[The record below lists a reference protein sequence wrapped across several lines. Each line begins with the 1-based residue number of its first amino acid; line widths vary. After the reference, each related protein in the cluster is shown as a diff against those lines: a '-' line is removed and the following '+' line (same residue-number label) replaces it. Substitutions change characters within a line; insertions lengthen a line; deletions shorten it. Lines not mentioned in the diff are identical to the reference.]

1 MFFFMDFGTMRRLGA
16 REFKHHLAGT
26 APAANGPN
34 AGGLPLES
42 KIQTGFD
49 FWSEMLTISYSTLD
63 NAGAD
68 DGVNRL
74 FVQFVDGANQLGM
87 SNVEIDAVT
96 IAAPGRQRA
105 IGIAG
110 NAGQSLNIPG
120 VPYPHLWEGTG
131 SIIANVRNTSNTA
144 NTIAITFGGY
154 LIPAASRAAFDQWL
168 LSLANMGYPAGY
180 R

>member
-1 MFFFMDFGTMRRLGA
+1 MFFMDFATVRRLGA
-16 REFKHHLAGT
+16 RKFNHHLSGT
-26 APAANGPN
+26 APAANGAN

-49 FWSEMLTISYSTLD
+49 FWSEVLNISYTTLD

-74 FVQFVDGANQLGM
+74 MVQFVDGSNQLGM

-110 NAGQSLNIPG
+110 NAGQSLDIPG

-131 SIIANVRNTSNTA
+131 AIIANVRNTSNTA
-144 NTIAITFGGY
+144 NTIAITFQGY
-154 LIPAASRAAFDQWL
+154 LIPSRNREAFDQWL
-168 LSLANMGYPAGY
+168 AGLENMGYPARRY
-180 R
+180 